1 MDAFSYFVITGIYC
15 VITKY
20 AQVVC
25 DSFLGCSETLAQK
38 KARSLRA
45 FSNLV
50 SADAYARLGSMPL
63 HASTRP

>member
-1 MDAFSYFVITGIYC
+1 MDAFIHFVITVICC

-25 DSFLGCSETLAQK
+25 DSFLGYSETLAQK

-45 FSNLV
+45 F
-50 SADAYARLGSMPL
+50 
-63 HASTRP
+63 